1 MRNVLCFVFSS
12 YNAKSKWWLFLL
24 YFFCFVC
31 HVVKSKDV
39 GSANYSSKLF
49 RYDFACSVI
58 CFIIIVYGFA
68 PTLWSFVLC
77 QSSYVFCLH
86 RFVFSWDFKWLFFRF
101 PIGLLLLFWLSFSV
115 CYCSGNN
122 HSRSSLLDFC
132 SCCWSSKIVGY
143 IYMFCC
149 LFPFMV
155 CQSDGCC
162 CQCCS
167 FSCYSSVDAN
177 CWWSNIQ
184 QALAFA
190 TIKLDFNCQ
199 LDAKTIKCYCSP
211 KSETERCHGNRE
223 RLSNCCHIV
232 VLLRKNHRA

>member
-1 MRNVLCFVFSS
+1 MTFSS
-12 YNAKSKWWLFLL
+12 IF
-24 YFFCFVC
+24 FVC

-58 CFIIIVYGFA
+58 CFIIIC
-68 PTLWSFVLC
+68 LWFCSNVVKFCVMPKFIC
-77 QSSYVFCLH
+77 FCLH

-101 PIGLLLLFWLSFSV
+101 PIGLLLFWLSFSV

-184 QALAFA
+184 QALAF
-190 TIKLDFNCQ
+190 TTTKLDFNCQ
-199 LDAKTIKCYCSP
+199 LDAKTIKCYRSP
-211 KSETERCHGNRE
+211 KAKPSVTMATASACQV
-223 RLSNCCHIV
+223 LSHCCS
-232 VLLRKNHRA
+232 AA